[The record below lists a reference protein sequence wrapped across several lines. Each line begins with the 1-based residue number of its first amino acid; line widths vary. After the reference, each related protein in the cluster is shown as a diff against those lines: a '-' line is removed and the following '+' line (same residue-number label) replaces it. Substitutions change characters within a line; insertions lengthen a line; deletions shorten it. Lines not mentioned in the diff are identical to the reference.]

1 MSVHDF
7 LSSDQSVKGLV
18 RNLNLVTYVIRVMVV
33 IVIISLTQITGI
45 MIWIIVMGVT
55 IMDFEDGLVRKFICQ
70 EVVFKR

>member
-55 IMDFEDGLVRKFICQ
+55 IIDFEDGLVRKFICQ

>member
-1 MSVHDF
+1 MHDF
-7 LSSDQSVKGLV
+7 LSSDKSVKGLV